1 MNVGIIKYGIGNIAS
16 VHNAIKSLNKTS
28 EIIQEPKDIN
38 KFDFLI
44 LPGVGNFTESK
55 NILDKDGWTDSIL
68 NSVINNKKPILGIC
82 LGMQLLA
89 SWGYEGAS
97 NWNQTKTPGFDLIK
111 GEVKS
116 LLDIGCDKRI
126 PHMGWNEI
134 SWHCSHKILEGI
146 SKNTDFYF
154 VHSYVFVPSDNSH
167 VIALTNYCSPITAV
181 IAKDHI
187 WGVQFHP
194 EKSSRAG
201 LKLIKNFLDQ

>member
-1 MNVGIIKYGIGNIAS
+1 MNVGIIKYGLGNIAS
-16 VHNAIKSLNKTS
+16 VHNAIKALNQKS
-28 EIIQEPKDIN
+28 EIIEMPKDIN

-55 NILDKDGWTDSIL
+55 KILDKDGWTDSIL
-68 NSVINNKKPILGIC
+68 DSVINKRKPILGIC

-97 NWNQTKTPGFDLIK
+97 NWNKTKTPGLDLIK

-134 SWHCSHKILEGI
+134 SWQCSHKTLEGI

-154 VHSYVFVPSDNSH
+154 VHSYVFVPSDKSN
-167 VIALTNYCSPITAV
+167 VIAFSNYSLPITAI